1 MSKTIALFDLDT
13 PIYKAAAACEQRTI
27 EVTHTPTGATRVFKN
42 RTEFKELLKS
52 KDKLQ
57 LIEQYKIEDQQEA
70 EPLSHAIKLLKS
82 QVEGTLDCIWPD
94 HTVYMLS
101 GPKNF
106 RNDLPLPSPY
116 KGTRSPIRPLLLKE
130 LRQYAKKQFN
140 ALQSD
145 MEECDDTQVW
155 MGYEELAKGNKPV
168 LIASDKDA
176 KAYSGLFLFNPDKP
190 QEGLNEIPALGEIFI
205 DDKNKVRANGMMQY
219 GLQMTIGDRID
230 SYAPTEIC
238 GVKFGEKSAYK
249 LLKDCKTEQEI
260 LGVVQKQYKLWYS
273 SEFTYTDCH
282 GSIRESNWLG
292 MMQLYHSCVR
302 MKETKNDKLNVSEFF
317 SKYGVELTS

>member
-1 MSKTIALFDLDT
+1 MSKTIVLFDLDT
-13 PIYKAAAACEQRTI
+13 PIYKAAVACEQRTI
-27 EVTHTPTGATRVFKN
+27 EVTHTPTGATKIFKN
-42 RTEFKELLKS
+42 RTEFKELMKS
-52 KDKLQ
+52 KDKLKDIHLYEIQ
-57 LIEQYKIEDQQEA
+57 DQQEA

-82 QVEGTLDCIWPD
+82 QVENTLDCIWPD
-94 HTVYMLS
+94 SVVYMLS

-106 RNDLPLPSPY
+106 RNNLPLPSPY

-140 ALQSD
+140 AVQSD
-145 MEECDDTQVW
+145 MEECDDMQVW
-155 MGYEELAKGNKPV
+155 MGYEELTKGNKPV

-190 QEGLNEIPALGEIFI
+190 EEGVNLIPKLGKIWI

-219 GLQMTIGDRID
+219 GLQMIIGDSVD
-230 SYAPTEIC
+230 SYRPTEIC

-249 LLKDCKTEQEI
+249 LLKDCTTEQEI
-260 LGVVQKQYKLWYS
+260 LNMVQNQYQLWYS
-273 SEFTYTDCH
+273 SDFTYTDFN
-282 GSIRESNWLG
+282 GNSIESNWVD

-302 MKETKNDKLNVSEFF
+302 MKETRNDSLNVKEFF
-317 SKYGVELTS
+317 SKYKITL